1 MDIDN
6 AKYHESN
13 IVNNLL
19 IAMSIYNAIYGLSI
33 KVSVSLTNYIM
44 THQSNPNPTHN

>member
-1 MDIDN
+1 MDIVN

-33 KVSVSLTNYIM
+33 KVSVPLTNYIM
-44 THQSNPNPTHN
+44 THQPNSNPTHN

>member
-1 MDIDN
+1 MDIVN

-19 IAMSIYNAIYGLSI
+19 IAMSIYNVIYGLSI
-33 KVSVSLTNYIM
+33 KVSVPLTNYIM
-44 THQSNPNPTHN
+44 IHQPNLNPTYN